1 MVVANLEYRGQ
12 KIDLEHIKKCHK
24 KYDMFPTPW
33 GNMNLHYLTNR
44 IECLKEQ
51 TQVSPIVEVRPC
63 LYEIIG
69 IMEAIK
75 IHLEKE

>member
-1 MVVANLEYRGQ
+1 MNSSLEYRGQ
-12 KIDLEHIKKCHK
+12 KIDLEHIKECHK
-24 KYDMFPTPW
+24 AFDMFLTPW
-33 GNMNLHYLTNR
+33 GHMNLAYLTKR
-44 IECLKEQ
+44 IKYLKEQ